1 MMDGGKMASV
11 ELARMTWKEA
21 QEARDR
27 GAVVLIPIGTLEQ
40 NGSMAPLSSD
50 TLVADEVARRVAEA
64 TGSVV
69 TPPVHFGYSPPFI
82 NYPGTVSLRPETLQ
96 AVVLDILDNL
106 IANGF
111 QRIVMVNCHIF
122 NEPIME
128 QAATQ
133 IRKRSSALLGNFN
146 PITLAQ
152 GVARQLEPG
161 IEAKF
166 GHGTEPIA
174 SMLLSFAPDTVRT
187 EAADP
192 RPWGNYQGLTAPFLS
207 KVKVGNDV
215 FGVYFDQEE
224 VSETGGS
231 GDPGAADGARG
242 AEIMRRVVESASEFV
257 RTFAGLQISKKK

>member
-1 MMDGGKMASV
+1 
-11 ELARMTWKEA
+11 
-21 QEARDR
+21 
-27 GAVVLIPIGTLEQ
+27 LEQ
-40 NGSMAPLSSD
+40 NGSIAPLSSD

-96 AVVLDILDNL
+96 AVIEDVLDNL

-111 QRIVMVNCHIF
+111 RRLVMVNCHIF

-133 IRKRSSALLGNFN
+133 VRKRSSALLGNFN
-146 PITLAQ
+146 PITMAQ

-161 IEAKF
+161 IETRF

-174 SMLLSFAPDTVRT
+174 SMILSFAPETVKNET
-187 EAADP
+187 ADP
-192 RPWGNYQGLTAPFLS
+192 RPWGTYQGLPAPFLS

-215 FGVYFDQEE
+215 FGLYFDQEE

-231 GDPGAADGARG
+231 GDPTVADAARG
-242 AEIMRRVVESASEFV
+242 AEIMRRVVESASAYVKVFSE
-257 RTFAGLQISKKK
+257 LQMPERKKEG

>member
-1 MMDGGKMASV
+1 MTQV
-11 ELARMTWKEA
+11 ELSNMTWKEA
-21 QEARDR
+21 AAARDR

-40 NGSMAPLSSD
+40 NGSIAPLSSD

-96 AVVLDILDNL
+96 AVIQDVLDNL

-111 QRIVMVNCHIF
+111 RRLVMVNCHIF

-133 IRKRSSALLGNFN
+133 IRKRDSALLGNFN

-174 SMLLSFAPDTVRT
+174 SMLLSFVPDAVRT

-192 RPWGNYQGLTAPFLS
+192 RPWGAYQGLTAPFLS
-207 KVKVGNDV
+207 KVKVGSDV
-215 FGVYFDQEE
+215 FGLYFDQEE
-224 VSETGGS
+224 ISETGGS
-231 GDPGAADGARG
+231 GDPGAADASRG

-257 RTFAGLQISKKK
+257 RTFAGLPVPEKK